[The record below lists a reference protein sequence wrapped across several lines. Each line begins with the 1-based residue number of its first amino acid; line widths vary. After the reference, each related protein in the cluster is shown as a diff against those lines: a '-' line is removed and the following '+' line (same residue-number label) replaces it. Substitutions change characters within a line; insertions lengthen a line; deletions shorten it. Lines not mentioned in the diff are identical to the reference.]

1 MSVEIRKKV
10 PLAPYTTFKIG
21 GPAEFFAEIK
31 DKNDLL
37 DSFKW
42 AKENSQNIFILGG
55 GSNLLISDRGISGLV
70 LFFKKNDYKILDK
83 TSEKKIGDKVKV
95 SADAGVMLSGLALK
109 LAENELSGL
118 EWSVGIP
125 RATVGGSVRG
135 NAGAFGVTMGD
146 LVYEVEVFDLNK
158 EEFKTF
164 HFQDCQFAYR
174 ESVFKKDKKYLI
186 WSVVLKMEKKNK
198 VEIKKKIE
206 KSIQHRKNGYP
217 KFPSAGSVFKNTA
230 QIETVRK
237 YNPEVAREAE
247 ESGAVNENRIIPS
260 GFLIERF
267 GLKGKKIGGAKVSE
281 QHANFIINTGNAT
294 AENVIILMSLI
305 KQKIRDNYGVQ
316 LEEEIEL
323 VGF

>member
-1 MSVEIRKKV
+1 MSIEIRKKV
-10 PLAPYTTFKIG
+10 PLASYTTFKIG

-31 DKNDLL
+31 DKDDLL
-37 DSFKW
+37 NSLSW
-42 AKENSQNIFILGG
+42 ARKNNQKVFILGG
-55 GSNLLISDRGISGLV
+55 GSNLLISDQGISGLV
-70 LFFKKNDYKILDK
+70 LFLKKNDYKILDK
-83 TSEKKIGDKVKV
+83 TSEKKIGDKIRI
-95 SADAGVMLSGLALK
+95 SAGAGVMLSGLALK
-109 LAENELSGL
+109 LAENDLSGL

-135 NAGAFGVTMGD
+135 NAGAFGVSMGD
-146 LVYEVEVFDLNK
+146 LVCEVEVFDLDK

-164 HFQDCQFAYR
+164 YFEDCQFAYR

-186 WSVVLKMEKKNK
+186 WNVILKMKRKNK
-198 VEIKKKIE
+198 AEIEKLIE
-206 KSIQHRKNGYP
+206 KSIQHRKNSYP

-230 QIETVRK
+230 QIETVRQHDF
-237 YNPEVAREAE
+237 EVAREAE
-247 ESGAVNENRIIPS
+247 ESGAVSENGIVPS

-281 QHANFIINTGNAT
+281 RHANFIINTGNAT